1 MKSNLQYLKFRHRFS
16 ALQINHMVKF
26 KKSTRKSNPI
36 RKSENCHLTCCS
48 SRTPIPESMLQM
60 SLEGAPPKGAPPP
73 TEGGAPTACY
83 PLQAK
88 TLAVMEKRERGV
100 EGMRNRSLTGERSR
114 G

>member
-60 SLEGAPPKGAPPP
+60 SATKGCASTYRRRSAHCLLSSPSQNPSRHG
-73 TEGGAPTACY
+73 E
-83 PLQAK
+83 
-88 TLAVMEKRERGV
+88 EREREV